1 MEILLFGGLFIAI
14 LLLLLGI
21 AKYGIRA
28 RSYEDILKEKGIK
41 LNDVNLSN
49 SNDAKKKFKKPKKP
63 STQQQQSNNSKK
75 STASDS
81 ESEEEE
87 EHLTPVPDPFTNKV
101 RSRYGAQPQQSQQP
115 QQAKPKTDVVVK
127 PATLAVKEIP
137 KAVVKPNQTKIENN
151 VENKPS
157 PKQQRQ
163 AQVVNSNGDH
173 DEGAFILH
181 GVKKSKQ
188 QIDSEA
194 SVNKVTAVKSQVING
209 DVAKQ
214 QQVVQPV
221 KQQVVVQN
229 GHQQAKPTQVNG
241 FDDEHDHIVYKKEI
255 ERFNL
260 ALNEKEKMIQS
271 LNLVNNKLKSD
282 MEKFVLLLL

>member
-1 MEILLFGGLFIAI
+1 MEIILFGGLFIAI

-41 LNDVNLSN
+41 LNDVNSSN
-49 SNDAKKKFKKPKKP
+49 SNDAKKKVKKPKKP

-101 RSRYGAQPQQSQQP
+101 RSRYGAQPQQP

-127 PATLAVKEIP
+127 PATPAVKEIP
-137 KAVVKPNQTKIENN
+137 KAVVKPNQTKLENN

-157 PKQQRQ
+157 PKQQRK
-163 AQVVNSNGDH
+163 ARVDN
-173 DEGAFILH
+173 I
-181 GVKKSKQ
+181 
-188 QIDSEA
+188 
-194 SVNKVTAVKSQVING
+194 TWC
-209 DVAKQ
+209 
-214 QQVVQPV
+214 
-221 KQQVVVQN
+221 
-229 GHQQAKPTQVNG
+229 
-241 FDDEHDHIVYKKEI
+241 
-255 ERFNL
+255 
-260 ALNEKEKMIQS
+260 
-271 LNLVNNKLKSD
+271 
-282 MEKFVLLLL
+282 